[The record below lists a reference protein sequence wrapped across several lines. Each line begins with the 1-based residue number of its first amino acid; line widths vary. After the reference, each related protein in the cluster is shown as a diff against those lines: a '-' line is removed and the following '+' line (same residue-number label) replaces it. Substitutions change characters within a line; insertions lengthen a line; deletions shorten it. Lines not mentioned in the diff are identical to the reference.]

1 MPERIVAIHQPNF
14 FPWLGYFNKIVR
26 SDAFIFLDHVQFP
39 KKGGSWSNRVKL
51 IDGNGA
57 GWVTAPVA
65 RNYHGFR
72 SYREMRFRED
82 APWRERI
89 LRTIEVNY
97 RRAPFFLENF
107 DFVAGLVLKDECGL
121 AAYNENA
128 VREISARLGIGEE
141 KFYRSSE
148 LRFKG
153 QSNEMLVS
161 LTKSVDGHVYMCGG
175 GAGEYQQPEVFEEA
189 GVTLAEQNFRPI
201 RYPQVHGEWVPSLSV
216 IDALLN
222 VGTLGVR
229 RLLGIG

>member
-39 KKGGSWSNRVKL
+39 KKGGNWSNRVKL
-51 IDGNGA
+51 IDGSGA

-82 APWRERI
+82 SSWREKI

-97 RRAPFFLENF
+97 QRAPFFLDNF
-107 DFVAGLVLKDECGL
+107 DFVAGLVLSGECGL

-128 VREISARLGIGEE
+128 VRKISARLGIGEE
-141 KFYRSSE
+141 KFHRSSE
-148 LRFKG
+148 LPFEG

-161 LTKSVDGHVYMCGG
+161 LAKSVAADVYMCGG
-175 GAGEYQQPEVFEEA
+175 GAGEYQQSEVFEAA
-189 GVTLAEQNFRPI
+189 GVTLLEQGFRPT
-201 RYPQVHGEWVPSLSV
+201 RYTQVHGEWVPGLSV

-229 RLLGIG
+229 RLLGVS